1 MDILRS
7 IKEIVLNFRG
17 SIRSIFSGN
26 DISRKTLG
34 VLGLGRI
41 GSRVAYHAARGFDMK
56 IIYYDVK
63 RDEQFEKDFGAEF
76 KATPEELLKEF
87 NLSIPVLK
95 LGISFPIPKNYRATA
110 IG

>member
-1 MDILRS
+1 MCEPENLS
-7 IKEIVLNFRG
+7 AGKPMLLL
-17 SIRSIFSGN
+17 GN

-63 RDEQFEKDFGAEF
+63 RDEQFEKEYGAEF
-76 KATPEELLKEF
+76 KATP
-87 NLSIPVLK
+87 
-95 LGISFPIPKNYRATA
+95 KNY
-110 IG
+110 